1 MIFGI
6 GLDLL
11 NMTRVE
17 RLFDRYGDRFVEH
30 VLTDEENL
38 QFRAARRQIHYLAT
52 RFSGKEAIAKAKAKR
67 KQKLLDAINEKKKC
81 TIDTKLSGKEV

>member
-30 VLTDEENL
+30 VLTDEESL
-38 QFRAARRQIHYLAT
+38 QFRAARRKIHYLAT
-52 RFSGKEAIAKAKAKR
+52 RFSGKEAIAKALGTGLR
-67 KQKLLDAINEKKKC
+67 SPVTLH
-81 TIDTKLSGKEV
+81 